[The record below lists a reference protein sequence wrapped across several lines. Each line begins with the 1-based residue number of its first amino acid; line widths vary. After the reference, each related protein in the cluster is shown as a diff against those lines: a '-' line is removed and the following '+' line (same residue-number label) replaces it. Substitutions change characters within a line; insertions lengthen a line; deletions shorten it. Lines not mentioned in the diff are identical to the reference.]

1 MLEPLL
7 AFFVLVLIMAGM
19 AVGVVLG
26 KPPLKGS
33 CGGVGAAL
41 NESDYTCDLC
51 GDDPNKCDELFQ
63 GSEEE
68 ITKNSDINLA
78 YDASSQVKEK

>member
-1 MLEPLL
+1 
-7 AFFVLVLIMAGM
+7 M

-41 NESDYTCDLC
+41 NERDYTCDLC

-63 GSEEE
+63 GSEEK

>member
-63 GSEEE
+63 DNEGK